1 MVTDPISDMLTRIRN
16 AILAGQDKVSLPASK
31 MLTRI
36 AEILRETGYIND
48 FRLVKDSK
56 QGVLKLYL
64 KTFGPRQ
71 SAIAGLRRV
80 SKPGRRVYVGTTE
93 IPRVLRGMGIAIIST
108 NRGILTDADAR
119 KQKCGGELLCYIW

>member
-16 AILAGQDKVSLPASK
+16 AILAGQDKVNLPASK

-56 QGVLKLYL
+56 QGMLKLHL